1 MQKGKLI
8 VLEGTDGSGKETQTR
23 LLCESLEKKGCK
35 LQRLSFPCYGT
46 PAAVPLEMYLR
57 GEFGKHPGDVGPYA
71 ASMFYETDR
80 FASYKTGWGKF
91 YEDGGL
97 VISDRYTT
105 SNAIHQGCKLPDG
118 KRQDYLEWLYDFEYQ
133 KIGLPT
139 PDLVIYLDV
148 PTEISVK
155 IAAERAGKAG
165 VQHDIHETDVGYQTG
180 CRIAALDTATR
191 SGWRIVRCAE
201 RGKLRSIEDIHQ
213 EVLKIAEGMWWVD
226 PSRIA

>member
-23 LLCESLEKKGCK
+23 LICESLEKKGCK
-35 LQRLSFPCYGT
+35 LQRLIFPCYGT

-71 ASMFYETDR
+71 ASMFYATDR

>member
-1 MQKGKLI
+1 MEKGRLI

-46 PAAVPLEMYLR
+46 PAAVSLEMYLR
-57 GEFGKHPGDVGPYA
+57 GDFGKHPGDVGPYA
-71 ASMFYETDR
+71 ASMFYATDR

-91 YEDGGL
+91 YEDGGM

-133 KIGLPT
+133 KIGLPA

-155 IAAERAGKAG
+155 NAAERAGKAG
-165 VQHDIHETDVGYQTG
+165 VQHEIGRAS
-180 CRIAALDTATR
+180 CR
-191 SGWRIVRCAE
+191 E
-201 RGKLRSIEDIHQ
+201 R
-213 EVLKIAEGMWWVD
+213 VLSHV
-226 PSRIA
+226 

>member
-1 MQKGKLI
+1 MEKGRLI

-46 PAAVPLEMYLR
+46 PAAMPLEMYLR
-57 GEFGKHPGDVGPYA
+57 GDFGKHPGDVGPYA
-71 ASMFYETDR
+71 ASMFYATDR

-118 KRQDYLEWLYDFEYQ
+118 KRQDYLEWLYDFEYR
-133 KIGLPT
+133 KIGLPA

-155 IAAERAGKAG
+155 IAAERADKAG

-180 CRIAALDTATR
+180 CRIAALDTATH
-191 SGWRIVRCAE
+191 SGWRIV
-201 RGKLRSIEDIHQ
+201 EDIHCEILK
-213 EVLKIAEGMWWVD
+213 EVERMWWID
-226 PSRIA
+226 SSRTA